1 MAGMRKYVM
10 MFVSLG
16 LQAWASK
23 LKNELV
29 FEEAKLELKRKKIT
43 HAMALGHRLMV
54 MSMPEPGPIPP
65 EPESE
70 ARTH

>member
-1 MAGMRKYVM
+1 MRKSIM

-23 LKNELV
+23 LENELV
-29 FEEAKLELKRKKIT
+29 FEEAKLELKRKRIT
-43 HAMALGHRLMV
+43 HAMALGQRLLA
-54 MSMPEPGPIPP
+54 MSMPSQVPHP